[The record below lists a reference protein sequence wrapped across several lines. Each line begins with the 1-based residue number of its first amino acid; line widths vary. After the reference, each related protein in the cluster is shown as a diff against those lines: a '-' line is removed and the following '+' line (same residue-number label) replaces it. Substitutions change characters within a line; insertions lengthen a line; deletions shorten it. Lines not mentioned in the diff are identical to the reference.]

1 MTMPGIGLRRPKA
14 DANSVAGP
22 KGEPRQWRVNRESG
36 MGAAQDRRSARALRA
51 AACALLCFGLA
62 ACSILGGGRD
72 ERVRSTIYAPDPR
85 VQADPAWP
93 AVDWQLSLVPP
104 TSARMIDSFRI
115 AVRPTPDELQ
125 VYRGASWAK
134 TPTDMLQDTVL
145 RALEDS
151 GKLPAVARQG
161 TGFAAD
167 YKLAIDIRRF
177 EADYA
182 GAATPS
188 ATIEINA
195 KLIHAVD
202 QGIVSSRTF
211 LHAEPGASTD
221 VAQVVD
227 AFSRALAA
235 IGRDV
240 SGWVLATGDA
250 HEREAHSDNL

>member
-1 MTMPGIGLRRPKA
+1 MILRSIA
-14 DANSVAGP
+14 
-22 KGEPRQWRVNRESG
+22 W
-36 MGAAQDRRSARALRA
+36 AL
-51 AACALLCFGLA
+51 ALAMLS
-62 ACSILGGGRD
+62 ACSLLGGGRD
-72 ERVRSTIYAPDPR
+72 ERARSTIYAPDPR
-85 VQADPAWP
+85 IQPDPAWP
-93 AVDWQLSLVPP
+93 AVDWQLSLMSP

-115 AVRPTPDELQ
+115 VVRPTPDELQ
-125 VYRGASWAK
+125 VYSGASWAR

-151 GKLPAVARQG
+151 GRLPAVARQG
-161 TGFAAD
+161 AGITAD

-188 ATIEINA
+188 ATIEVNA

-211 LHAEPGASTD
+211 LHAEPSASAD
-221 VAQVVD
+221 VPQVVD

-235 IGRDV
+235 VGRDL

-250 HEREAHSDNL
+250 HDREAHPAGRR